1 MAKYNC
7 IMMDIDNT
15 LLDFDAAERKALL
28 ETLQQFSLPC
38 DEAAVSRYHEINSS
52 LWGEL
57 NKGKIRRDKLVVER
71 LIDGPENGD
80 SDESG
85 YATIGSDTQI
95 LSVTTQ
101 DGVCYVN
108 LNGGFLN
115 RKGNVTPEVAV
126 YSIVDSLTEIPGVN
140 RVQISIEGN
149 SDLNYMETISLS
161 QPLEKNTEIIDNAQ

>member
-1 MAKYNC
+1 MYFADKDGNRLVPHTVECVYNSN
-7 IMMDIDNT
+7 ISM
-15 LLDFDAAERKALL
+15 
-28 ETLQQFSLPC
+28 
-38 DEAAVSRYHEINSS
+38 
-52 LWGEL
+52 
-57 NKGKIRRDKLVVER
+57 DKLVVER

-161 QPLEKNTEIIDNAQ
+161 HPFE